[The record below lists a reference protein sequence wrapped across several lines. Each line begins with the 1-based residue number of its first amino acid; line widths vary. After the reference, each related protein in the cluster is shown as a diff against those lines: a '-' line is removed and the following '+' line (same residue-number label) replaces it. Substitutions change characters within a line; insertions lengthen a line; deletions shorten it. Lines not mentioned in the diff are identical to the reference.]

1 MPLPEQFGSVM
12 ILSFLNQKGGVGKS
26 TLSVNVAAYLAKKPR
41 KVLLIDAD
49 TQGTVAAWAAL
60 REDSKFR
67 VVSMARDN
75 MARDA
80 MAMAVDYQDVIIDGP
95 PGAGKITRAAIIASD
110 VVLVP
115 IEPSGASIWAS
126 RDTIA
131 QIQEAQSYK
140 PSLKGAFVVS
150 RKLANTVLGRDVREM
165 AATNGFPILKSEIV
179 NRVGF
184 AEALT
189 MGTSVF
195 EWAGGREAAQDI
207 QKLCLELERINDGEE
222 MIHTGPT
229 AESA

>member
-1 MPLPEQFGSVM
+1 M
-12 ILSFLNQKGGVGKS
+12 IVSFLNQKGGVGKS

-60 REDSKFR
+60 REERKFQ

-115 IEPSGASIWAS
+115 IELQAV
-126 RDTIA
+126 A
-131 QIQEAQSYK
+131 QGGVCGFAKTGEYGLG
-140 PSLKGAFVVS
+140 P
-150 RKLANTVLGRDVREM
+150 RCPRNGRDERL
-165 AATNGFPILKSEIV
+165 PDSE
-179 NRVGF
+179 
-184 AEALT
+184 
-189 MGTSVF
+189 
-195 EWAGGREAAQDI
+195 
-207 QKLCLELERINDGEE
+207 K
-222 MIHTGPT
+222 
-229 AESA
+229 